1 MIEVAGLRKVY
12 RAAHRDVVAVDELT
26 FSVRPGAVTGFLGPN
41 GAGKSTTM
49 RMIAGLEAPSAGH
62 ALVAGRPFTEHSRPM
77 SALGVLL
84 EAKAMHPGRTA
95 RRHLQVLAATN
106 GLAVRQ
112 VDTVLELVGLA
123 DAAERRVGAFSM
135 GMGQRLG
142 LAAALLGD
150 PAGVM
155 LDEPLNGLDP
165 DGIVWMRELLQ
176 QMAAQGRTVFLSSH
190 LMSEMALTA
199 DHLIV
204 VAGGRL
210 LADES
215 MSDFLAR
222 TPSGVRVASPQAAQ
236 LREALEQLVAHRRA
250 AGHPAA
256 LTAGPPAPAGSL
268 IVQGVTAVEIGRA
281 AQNASVVL
289 SELVTVQPSLEE
301 AFMKMTTAR
310 VSAHTQ

>member
-1 MIEVAGLRKVY
+1 MIQVAGLRKAY
-12 RAAHRDVVAVDELT
+12 RAAGREVVAVDGLS
-26 FSVRPGAVTGFLGPN
+26 FSVRPGAITGFLGPN

-49 RMIAGLEAPSAGH
+49 RMIAGLEAPSAGQ
-62 ALVAGRPFTEHSRPM
+62 ALVAGLPFAKHSKPM

-106 GLAVRQ
+106 GLPARQ
-112 VDTVLELVGLA
+112 VDTVLELVGLT
-123 DAAERRVGAFSM
+123 DAAHRRVGGFSM
-135 GMGQRLG
+135 GIGQRLG

-204 VAGGRL
+204 VASGRL
-210 LADES
+210 LVDES
-215 MSDFLAR
+215 MHDFLAR
-222 TPSGVRVASPQAAQ
+222 TPNGVRVASPQAVQ
-236 LREALEQLVAHRRA
+236 LRELLEQLVEQRQA

-256 LTAGPPAPAGSL
+256 LSTGSPGSL
-268 IVQGVTAVEIGRA
+268 TVQGVTAVEVGQA
-281 AQNASVVL
+281 ALAGSVVL
-289 SELVTVQPSLEE
+289 SELMTVQPSLEE

-310 VSAHTQ
+310 EPASA